1 MTNINFAACFLFL
14 LLLLL
19 SSISK
24 WISIFSSSEGYEYP
38 WWRGMGKIVEWK
50 RTERKIRRQRIA
62 CKSTHIFHVASLLLF
77 SLPYQR
83 ARTSGREFENSIGS
97 KKKLGN
103 REQLHSM
110 VINLFNKEQTLL
122 LPSIRQ
128 QAAKHDE
135 WKTRKSCCGVW
146 AGGKRERWKWA
157 RNCSTFQLSLN
168 QTEKGGKLIFGGIK
182 ISANLKLELDC
193 KKARL
198 GALKVFN

>member
-14 LLLLL
+14 LILLL

-38 WWRGMGKIVEWK
+38 WWRNGKRRRVETNGK
-50 RTERKIRRQRIA
+50 
-62 CKSTHIFHVASLLLF
+62 KSTSTTKCLQIRTHFSCPLVAAFLASM
-77 SLPYQR
+77 SQSANEW
-83 ARTSGREFENSIGS
+83 ARIREFHREQQ
-97 KKKLGN
+97 KA
-103 REQLHSM
+103 REQLHSV

-128 QAAKHDE
+128 QAARHDE
-135 WKTRKSCCGVW
+135 WKTRKICCGVW
-146 AGGKRERWKWA
+146 AGKKEEWWKWA

-168 QTEKGGKLIFGGIK
+168 HTEKGGKLIFGGIK
-182 ISANLKLELDC
+182 ISANLELELDC